1 MAETGPLRVF
11 INDNEAETDLLYY
24 EAIAKTILRLIEGSR
39 DKPISIGV
47 HGDWGAGKSTV
58 LALIA
63 AQIKEQEKAAEK
75 EKLRPLCLR
84 FNTWQFQGFEDV
96 KTALLEAIITQ
107 VREKRSTITNV
118 KEQVIE
124 ALKQVDYLK
133 LAKKAAQ
140 WGLTFYTGVP
150 HPEAIKDAVGAFK
163 ALLDLG
169 RDKITPE
176 EIEKASGEVEGLI
189 KPSAGPKVPEHI
201 EAFKK
206 EFAKLLKVAE
216 ISKLIVLIDDLDR
229 CLPETV
235 IESMEAIRLFLFT
248 EGTAFVIAADEAMVQ
263 YSVKQH
269 FPDLPNSQGPRTY
282 AQNYLEK
289 LVQVPFRIPPLG
301 SVEIQH
307 YITLVLT
314 EAALGP
320 QHAAFQRLAEI
331 ARQKMREP
339 WKAER
344 ITPTEISDA
353 LKGELDD
360 SIKQLIV
367 KSDQFYQILAEGT
380 QGNPRQLKR
389 FLNAL
394 LLRREIAVAR
404 GLEQHIELAVLAKL
418 MLAEYYKDDLYS
430 ALETWVLKHLNGA
443 PEELAA
449 LEQEAKQTQPTAAA
463 DGESAAAPSPGKEG
477 EWKKDE
483 WTQNWAALQ
492 PELAGKNLKPYF
504 FISRDKKVFFP
515 GLELPSR
522 LAGTVELLM
531 GNSPALMRPAVQKLD
546 PKDAAQVAA
555 EIRNRIISEGE
566 FDKDPKGAVGLT
578 VLAEIHNNT
587 RGPFLEL
594 LKTLDGEKVG
604 VWAGKALSKLITY
617 AETAA
622 EANALVEDW
631 KKKSKRVASFFKA
644 TGREKK

>member
-1 MAETGPLRVF
+1 MPLPGPLRVF

-24 EAIAKTILRLIEGSR
+24 EAIATTILRLIEGSR

-63 AQIKEQEKAAEK
+63 AQVKEQERAAEE

-107 VREKRSTITNV
+107 VREKRSTIANV

-163 ALLDLG
+163 ALLNMG
-169 RDKITPE
+169 KMSPE
-176 EIEKASGEVEGLI
+176 AIEKVSGEVEGLI

-201 EAFKK
+201 EAFKL

-307 YITLVLT
+307 YITLILT

-320 QHAAFQRLAEI
+320 EHRAFQRLVEI

-360 SIKQLIV
+360 SIKQLIL

-380 QGNPRQLKR
+380 QGNPRQIKR

-404 GLEQHIELAVLAKL
+404 GLQQHIELAVLAKL

-430 ALETWVLKHLNGA
+430 ALESLVLRHAKGA

-449 LEQEAKQTQPTAAA
+449 LEQEAKQTQVPSTA
-463 DGESAAAPSPGKEG
+463 DGETVAGARPGKET
-477 EWKKDE
+477 EWKKNQ
-483 WTQNWAALQ
+483 WAQNWAALQ
-492 PELAGKNLKPYF
+492 PELAGKNLQPYF

-522 LAGTVELLM
+522 LVATADLLM
-531 GNSPALMRPAVQKLD
+531 GNSAAMMKPAVQKLD
-546 PKDAAQVAA
+546 AKEAAQVAA

-566 FDKDPKGAVGLT
+566 FDREPKGAVGLT
-578 VLAEIHNNT
+578 VLAEVHNNT
-587 RGPFLEL
+587 RVPFLEL
-594 LKTLDGEKVG
+594 LKSLDGEKVG
-604 VWAGKALSKLITY
+604 VWAGNALSKLLAYT
-617 AETAA
+617 ETGT

-631 KKKSKRVASFFKA
+631 KKKSKRIASFFKA

>member
-1 MAETGPLRVF
+1 MPDITPRGVF
-11 INDNEAETDLLYY
+11 INDNEAETDLLHY
-24 EAIAKTILRLIEGSR
+24 ESIAKTILRLIDASAK
-39 DKPISIGV
+39 KPISIGV

-58 LALIA
+58 LGLIEREIKKQEA
-63 AQIKEQEKAAEK
+63 AAGENN
-75 EKLRPLCLR
+75 LRPLCLR

-107 VREKRSTITNV
+107 VREKRLTVANV
-118 KEQVIE
+118 KEQVLE
-124 ALKQVDYLK
+124 ALKQIDYLK
-133 LAKKAAQ
+133 LAKRTAQ
-140 WGLTFYTGVP
+140 WGLTLYTGLP
-150 HPEAIKDAVGAFK
+150 HPEAIKGAIGAFK
-163 ALLDLG
+163 ALVSLG
-169 RDKITPE
+169 QDKMTPDA
-176 EIEKASGEVEGLI
+176 IEKAAEEVDGLI

-235 IESMEAIRLFLFT
+235 IESMEAIRLFVFT

-307 YITLVLT
+307 YITLVIT
-314 EAALGP
+314 EAALGS
-320 QHAAFQRLAEI
+320 QHPAFQRLVEI

-353 LKGELDD
+353 LKGELED
-360 SIKQLIV
+360 SIKQLIL
-367 KSDQFYQILAEGT
+367 KSDQIYQILAEET
-380 QGNPRQLKR
+380 EGNPRQIKR

-404 GLEQHIELAVLAKL
+404 GLEKHIELAVLAKL

-430 ALETWVLKHLNGA
+430 ALETLVLRHPKGA
-443 PEELAA
+443 PEELTA
-449 LEQEAKQTQPTAAA
+449 LEQEAKHTRVAPTD
-463 DGESAAAPSPGKEG
+463 DGETTPSLPLGKES
-477 EWKKDE
+477 EWRKDQ
-483 WTQNWAALQ
+483 WAQNWAALE
-492 PELAGKNLKPYF
+492 PELAGKNLQPYF

-522 LAGTVELLM
+522 LEATADLLM
-531 GNSPALMRPAVQKLD
+531 GTSTAMMKPAVQKLD
-546 PKDAAQVAA
+546 PKDAAQVAT

-566 FDKDPKGAVGLT
+566 FDKDPKGSVGLT
-578 VLAEIHNNT
+578 VLADIHQNT
-587 RGPFLEL
+587 RLPLLEL
-594 LKTLDGEKVG
+594 LKTLDGAKVG
-604 VWAGKALSKLITY
+604 AWAARALGKLMSY
-617 AETAA
+617 PETATESKTLA
-622 EANALVEDW
+622 EGW
-631 KKKSKRVASFFKA
+631 KEKNKRIEAYLKA
-644 TGREKK
+644 TSSPKK

>member
-1 MAETGPLRVF
+1 MGKGRESLNNKTDGQRTMPDITPRGVF
-11 INDNEAETDLLYY
+11 INDNEAETDLLHY
-24 EAIAKTILRLIEGSR
+24 EAIAKTILRLIDASAN
-39 DKPISIGV
+39 KPISIGV

-58 LALIA
+58 LGLIEGEIKKQEA
-63 AQIKEQEKAAEK
+63 AAGENN
-75 EKLRPLCLR
+75 LRPLCLR

-107 VREKRSTITNV
+107 VREKRSTVAKV

-124 ALKQVDYLK
+124 ALKQIDYLK
-133 LAKKAAQ
+133 LAKRTAQ
-140 WGLTFYTGVP
+140 WGLTLYTGLP
-150 HPEAIKDAVGAFK
+150 HPEAIKGAVGAFK
-163 ALLDLG
+163 ALVSMG
-169 RDKITPE
+169 RDNMTPDA
-176 EIEKASGEVEGLI
+176 IEKAAEEVDRLI

-320 QHAAFQRLAEI
+320 QHPAFRRLVEI
-331 ARQKMREP
+331 ARQKMQEP

-360 SIKQLIV
+360 SIKQLIL

-404 GLEQHIELAVLAKL
+404 GLEQHIELPVLAKL
-418 MLAEYYKDDLYS
+418 MLAEYYKDDLYT

-449 LEQEAKQTQPTAAA
+449 LEQEAKQTQVTPTA
-463 DGESAAAPSPGKEG
+463 DGESAAAPSSGKEG

-483 WTQNWAALQ
+483 WAQNWAALQ

-522 LAGTVELLM
+522 LAGTVELLT
-531 GNSPALMRPAVQKLD
+531 GNSAVLMRPAVQKLD
-546 PKDAAQVAA
+546 TKDAAQVAA

-566 FDKDPKGAVGLT
+566 FIRVHFIGVEFVVGAVF
-578 VLAEIHNNT
+578 HN
-587 RGPFLEL
+587 PLEMS
-594 LKTLDGEKVG
+594 G
-604 VWAGKALSKLITY
+604 
-617 AETAA
+617 
-622 EANALVEDW
+622 
-631 KKKSKRVASFFKA
+631 
-644 TGREKK
+644 